1 MKKEKKI
8 SDVIYKKNE
17 IDANKA
23 LTKGCTLSAII
34 IAVVWVLYLM
44 GLFNVSSHTLMLVN
58 VLFPIEIVVLL
69 STWIYN
75 KNKFIEKKGFKYF
88 LVIQFIL
95 VCFAVNVIIPKHGI
109 LLWAACILLVNHYYD
124 PKLSIITF
132 IIVSIMMAIAIYGGM
147 FFGEWDANLMN
158 GADVV
163 TLPSGES
170 FLVDEATFRQRVEW
184 LSYRRDLGDNRYI
197 KSMVYYYFARWA
209 ILVLIANIGYSISK
223 RSLRLLSLEADRV
236 EKEQRI
242 VSELGVATGIQYS
255 VLPHELQD
263 DNKDNVFG
271 LMDSAKEVGG
281 DLYDYFYIDEVH
293 LALVIADVSGKGIPA
308 ALFMMKTEALIKSLT
323 ISFKSDTASI
333 MKRINVALCSNNDES
348 IFVTCWLGIVN
359 LASGE
364 LKYTNAGHN
373 KVIIMHEGKP
383 EYTTDKP
390 GVVLGAFEGTDY
402 VENTVRLS
410 QNDKIILYTDGVT
423 EAHNLNNEL
432 YGEKRL
438 LKFAQINNGLC
449 PKDFVV
455 KLRKD
460 VEQYSNGAPQFDDIT
475 ILAFKYVNENKIQES
490 RIFDADVKELDNL
503 FEYSASLLRLL
514 EFSNRDIIMINTAL
528 EEIFVNVSKYAY
540 NGKGTVEITLSK
552 FKDHVSFVFKD
563 SGKPFNPLAKADPN
577 ITASSEER
585 EIGGL
590 GIFMVKKIMDK
601 VEYEY
606 INGQNVLTLV
616 KYKKN

>member
-1 MKKEKKI
+1 MKKQKKI

-390 GVVLGAFEGTDY
+390 GVVLGAFEGTEY

-503 FEYSASLLRLL
+503 FEYSSSLLRLL

-528 EEIFVNVSKYAY
+528 EEIFVNVAKYAY
-540 NGKGTVEITLSK
+540 NGNGTVEITLSK

>member
-1 MKKEKKI
+1 MKKQKKI

-34 IAVVWVLYLM
+34 IAVVWVLYIM

-75 KNKFIEKKGFKYF
+75 KKKIIEKKGFKYF

-333 MKRINVALCSNNDES
+333 MKRINIALCSNNDES

-383 EYTTDKP
+383 EYATDKP
-390 GVVLGAFEGTDY
+390 GVVLGAFEGTAY

-503 FEYSASLLRLL
+503 FEYSSSLLRLL

>member
-75 KNKFIEKKGFKYF
+75 KKKIIEKKGFKYF

-563 SGKPFNPLAKADPN
+563 RGKPFNPLAKADPN

>member
-34 IAVVWVLYLM
+34 IAVVWVIYLM

-563 SGKPFNPLAKADPN
+563 RGKPFNPLAKADPN

>member
-1 MKKEKKI
+1 MKKQKKI

-23 LTKGCTLSAII
+23 LTKGCTVSAII

-58 VLFPIEIVVLL
+58 VLFPIEIIVLL

-75 KNKFIEKKGFKYF
+75 KKRLIEKKGFKYF
-88 LVIQFIL
+88 LIIQFIL
-95 VCFAVNVIIPKHGI
+95 VCFAVNVVVPKHGI

-390 GVVLGAFEGTDY
+390 GVVLGAFEGSNY

-438 LKFAQINNGLC
+438 LKFAQINNGLY

-490 RIFDADVKELDNL
+490 RTFDADVKELDNL
-503 FEYSASLLRLL
+503 FEYSSSLLRLL

-528 EEIFVNVSKYAY
+528 EEVFVNVAKYAY

-552 FKDHVSFVFKD
+552 FKDHISFVFMD
-563 SGKPFNPLAKADPN
+563 NGKPFNPLAKADPN

>member
-1 MKKEKKI
+1 MKKQKKI

-95 VCFAVNVIIPKHGI
+95 VCFAVNVVIPKHGI

-242 VSELGVATGIQYS
+242 ISELGVATGIQYS

-390 GVVLGAFEGTDY
+390 GVVLGAFEGTNY

-503 FEYSASLLRLL
+503 FEYSSSLLRLL

>member
-1 MKKEKKI
+1 MNELVDKYILEN
-8 SDVIYKKNE
+8 KNSKLFDLAFKYESE
-17 IDANKA
+17 IDLNKIA
-23 LTKGCTLSAII
+23 LH
-34 IAVVWVLYLM
+34 
-44 GLFNVSSHTLMLVN
+44 F
-58 VLFPIEIVVLL
+58 
-69 STWIYN
+69 
-75 KNKFIEKKGFKYF
+75 
-88 LVIQFIL
+88 
-95 VCFAVNVIIPKHGI
+95 
-109 LLWAACILLVNHYYD
+109 
-124 PKLSIITF
+124 
-132 IIVSIMMAIAIYGGM
+132 
-147 FFGEWDANLMN
+147 
-158 GADVV
+158 
-163 TLPSGES
+163 
-170 FLVDEATFRQRVEW
+170 VD
-184 LSYRRDLGDNRYI
+184 I
-197 KSMVYYYFARWA
+197 KSSYD
-209 ILVLIANIGYSISK
+209 ICE
-223 RSLRLLSLEADRV
+223 LLSLEADRV

-333 MKRINVALCSNNDES
+333 MKRINIALCSNNDES

-490 RIFDADVKELDNL
+490 RIFDADVKELDKFILKGQLNKAL
-503 FEYSASLLRLL
+503 HIIAKDRFGAFQTDFYNMFYKPYRTGYDEIHICGLVTDICVI
-514 EFSNRDIIMINTAL
+514 SNALILKSTFPWIKIVVHENCCGGTSKEAHDAAILVMKSCQIDI
-528 EEIFVNVSKYAY
+528 E
-540 NGKGTVEITLSK
+540 
-552 FKDHVSFVFKD
+552 
-563 SGKPFNPLAKADPN
+563 
-577 ITASSEER
+577 
-585 EIGGL
+585 
-590 GIFMVKKIMDK
+590 
-601 VEYEY
+601 
-606 INGQNVLTLV
+606 
-616 KYKKN
+616 

>member
-75 KNKFIEKKGFKYF
+75 KKKIIEKKGFKYF

-333 MKRINVALCSNNDES
+333 MKRINIALCSNNDES

-563 SGKPFNPLAKADPN
+563 RGKPFNPLAKADPN

>member
-333 MKRINVALCSNNDES
+333 MRRINVALCSNNDES

-503 FEYSASLLRLL
+503 FEYSSSLLRLL

-528 EEIFVNVSKYAY
+528 EEIFVNVAKYAF

-563 SGKPFNPLAKADPN
+563 RGKPFNPLAKADPN